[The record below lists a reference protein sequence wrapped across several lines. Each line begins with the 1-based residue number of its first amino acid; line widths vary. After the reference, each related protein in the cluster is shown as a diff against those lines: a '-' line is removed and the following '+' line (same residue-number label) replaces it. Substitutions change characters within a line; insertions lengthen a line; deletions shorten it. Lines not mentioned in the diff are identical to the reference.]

1 MIRNK
6 SRERI
11 GSHDFS
17 KCLQRSQ
24 ILIYRQNSWENTV
37 KHKYLSI
44 GMPKVKKKSDKERQ
58 RLDRIRKRTER
69 AIETEVNAS
78 VSENQNRGDREN
90 GVDWQDRNE
99 SDRIR

>member
-1 MIRNK
+1 
-6 SRERI
+6 
-11 GSHDFS
+11 
-17 KCLQRSQ
+17 
-24 ILIYRQNSWENTV
+24 
-37 KHKYLSI
+37 
-44 GMPKVKKKSDKERQ
+44 MPKVKKKSDKERQ

-99 SDRIR
+99 SDMIRKRSERVTETEGNTTAS